1 MDPSHIQK
9 IVIHCGII
17 TISTSRSGKEDI
29 SGSLIE
35 TLLTEAGF
43 LVQSKSIIPDDITA
57 IRMELITLLKSCN
70 CIITTGGT
78 GITHDD
84 CTIEAVRPLLEKELD
99 GFGELFR
106 MKSYQ
111 EVGTRMLLSRAIA
124 GTIGKNV
131 VFCIPGSPNAAKLAT
146 SEIIIPEIPHLIT
159 HASR

>member
-9 IVIHCGII
+9 IAIHCGII
-17 TISTSRSGKEDI
+17 TVSTSRSGKEDI
-29 SGSLIE
+29 SGSAIE
-35 TLLTEAGF
+35 TLLTEAGY
-43 LVQSKSIIPDDITA
+43 LVQSKKVIPDDITA
-57 IRMELITLLKSCN
+57 IRTTLITLLETCN

-78 GITHDD
+78 GITTDD

-124 GTIGKNV
+124 GIIGKNV

-146 SEIIIPEIPHLIT
+146 SEIIIPEIAHLLT